1 MKVAVII
8 PAAGASSRYSAA
20 GGMRSKLEEDLGG
33 KPVLQRTV
41 EVFNRIEDVRQI
53 IVAGPYDEDAFAE
66 FRLRHGDRLSLLN
79 AVLVRGGETH
89 RWQTVKNALDAVHAE
104 CTHIAVHDA
113 ARPCIAPEL
122 IERLFAAAAK
132 SGAAVPVIDVPDTIK
147 RVDPQHQPVGD
158 VDAVAAMLGLT
169 SADAPTARRII
180 GTVDRTNLCLVQTPQ
195 VFEAQL
201 LRRAYAQADLHS
213 TDDSGLVER
222 LGHTVLALTGDQ
234 RNIKIT
240 VPADIDLARAILGV
254 RAPESRATHKK
265 F

>member
-41 EVFNRIEDVRQI
+41 EVFNRLDDVTQI
-53 IVAGPYDEDAFAE
+53 IVAGPFQEDAYAE
-66 FRLRHGDRLSLLN
+66 FRVRHADRLGLLN
-79 AVLVRGGETH
+79 AVLVRGGETY
-89 RWQTVKNALDAVHAE
+89 RWQTVKNALEKVEPE

-122 IERLFAAAAK
+122 VERLFAAAARC
-132 SGAAVPVIDVPDTIK
+132 GAAVPVVDVPDTIK
-147 RVDPQHQPVGD
+147 RVDPELQPIGE
-158 VDAVAAMLGLT
+158 VDAVAVMLGLT
-169 SADAPTARRII
+169 SAEAPTARKIT

-195 VFEAQL
+195 VFEANL
-201 LRRAYAQADLHS
+201 LRRAYEQTDLSS
-213 TDDSGLVER
+213 TDDAGLVER
-222 LGHTVLALTGDQ
+222 LGHPVMAITGDQ

-240 VPADIDLARAILGV
+240 LPADIELARAILGV
-254 RAPESRATHKK
+254 RPPESRATHKK